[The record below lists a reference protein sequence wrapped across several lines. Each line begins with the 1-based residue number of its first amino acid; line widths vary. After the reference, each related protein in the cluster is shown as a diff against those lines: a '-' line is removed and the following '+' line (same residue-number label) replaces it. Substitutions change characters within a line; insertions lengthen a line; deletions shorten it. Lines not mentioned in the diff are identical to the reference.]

1 MSTIS
6 ADQYKMFLVCC
17 VSKHFETM
25 SPLSYIHPLRIY
37 CLIINIS
44 QLMRRGDKLPS
55 KEENVVS
62 NNGLFPLVN
71 DYSSLAFP
79 VERKES

>member
-1 MSTIS
+1 
-6 ADQYKMFLVCC
+6 
-17 VSKHFETM
+17 
-25 SPLSYIHPLRIY
+25 
-37 CLIINIS
+37 
-44 QLMRRGDKLPS
+44 MRRGDKLPS

-79 VERKES
+79 VEGKES